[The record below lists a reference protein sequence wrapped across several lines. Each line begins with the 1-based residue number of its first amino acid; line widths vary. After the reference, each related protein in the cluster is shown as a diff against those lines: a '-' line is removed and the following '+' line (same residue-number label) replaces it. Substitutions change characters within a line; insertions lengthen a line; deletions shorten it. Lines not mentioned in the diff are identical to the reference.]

1 VFASYWSAGVQ
12 FLDIANPAAPRLT
25 GQTPYRDEDGYRGA
39 HSGWFNEDETLF
51 VQNDEAMQAVGS
63 GSRASWTFQRVFD
76 TSSLERPRLLSTFA
90 TESAVPG
97 KDGRV
102 ATDGIYS
109 VHNAVVK
116 GDLEYASW
124 YSDGVRVV
132 DLADPRRPR
141 EVAWFVPPPTSPRQ
155 TVATAQNGRRD
166 MPLVWGVYPWKD
178 MVLASDLNSGL
189 WIFRVT
195 ADTKG
200 GNGGGSA
207 PGGPGSGPG
216 GAGSGAG
223 QPATPP
229 PQAAPDQAANR
240 ADEPGGLGAAGWI
253 ALAGLALGLLAV
265 GAVVRNAR
273 RRQHS

>member
-1 VFASYWSAGVQ
+1 
-12 FLDIANPAAPRLT
+12 
-25 GQTPYRDEDGYRGA
+25 
-39 HSGWFNEDETLF
+39 
-51 VQNDEAMQAVGS
+51 
-63 GSRASWTFQRVFD
+63 
-76 TSSLERPRLLSTFA
+76 
-90 TESAVPG
+90 
-97 KDGRV
+97 
-102 ATDGIYS
+102 
-109 VHNAVVK
+109 
-116 GDLEYASW
+116 
-124 YSDGVRVV
+124 
-132 DLADPRRPR
+132 
-141 EVAWFVPPPTSPRQ
+141 
-155 TVATAQNGRRD
+155 
-166 MPLVWGVYPWKD
+166 

-223 QPATPP
+223 QPATPL

-240 ADEPGGLGAAGWI
+240 ADEPGRLGGAGWI
-253 ALAGLALGLLAV
+253 ALAGLALGLLAA